1 MTAENNGT
9 GATPGGGD
17 ASQPGTGA
25 EDDPFAYL
33 YRQEGD
39 AQQAPSPGQQ
49 PGVPRRSYNQVRAVG
64 ERQYGYGYPP
74 QQQRGG
80 YGYPQQG
87 SGSGG
92 YGYPQQA
99 PAPPPQQP
107 SPHYAAPE
115 TMAGGRA
122 AARQQAGQGG
132 YGSGRRSRTGLL
144 VGAIAVVAAV
154 VIGIGAAIVFNDGD
168 RAQGNESD
176 GGSGSSEQA
185 GGRPDKGKDDNK
197 DDKKDKPAPSGLPKE
212 DAASLTLA
220 GGTKA
225 AKDIEG
231 AEARGGT
238 YVAGLNNPGASAT
251 WDMKNVPA
259 PGQYRLY
266 VRFGVPG
273 KDADA
278 TLTVNGKAEG
288 RPLQM
293 KNFSGA
299 EEGDWSKGW
308 QTTWSIVQLKKGEN
322 SVKISCESGNQCDAN
337 LDKVW
342 LKRN

>member
-17 ASQPGTGA
+17 ASQPDTGA
-25 EDDPFAYL
+25 DDDPFAYL
-33 YRQEGD
+33 YRQEGGT
-39 AQQAPSPGQQ
+39 QQASPGQQ

-64 ERQYGYGYPP
+64 ERQYGYGYPQQ

-80 YGYPQQG
+80 YGYPQQR
-87 SGSGG
+87 SGAGG

-99 PAPPPQQP
+99 PPPPPQQP

-122 AARQQAGQGG
+122 ASRQQAGAGG
-132 YGSGRRSRTGLL
+132 YGSGSGRRSRTGLM

-154 VIGIGAAIVFNDGD
+154 VIGIGAAIVFNDGN

-176 GGSGSSEQA
+176 DAGTSEQA
-185 GGRPDKGKDDNK
+185 GGEPEKGEKNDS
-197 DDKKDKPAPSGLPKE
+197 KKDKPAPSGLPKE

-220 GGTKA
+220 GGTQA
-225 AKDIEG
+225 AKDIPG
-231 AEARGGT
+231 AKGRGGT
-238 YVAGLNNPGASAT
+238 YVAGLNNQGASAT
-251 WDMKNVPA
+251 WDMKNVPS

-293 KNFSGA
+293 KNFSGTK
-299 EEGDWSKGW
+299 EGDWAKGW
-308 QTTWSIVQLKKGEN
+308 QTTWSIVQLKKGQN

-337 LDKVW
+337 LDQVW